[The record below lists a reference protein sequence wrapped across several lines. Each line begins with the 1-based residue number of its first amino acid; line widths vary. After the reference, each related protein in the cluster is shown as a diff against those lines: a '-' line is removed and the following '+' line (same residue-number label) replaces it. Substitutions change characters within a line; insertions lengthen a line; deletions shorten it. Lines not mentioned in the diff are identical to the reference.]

1 MFTDLCPHMYKIGI
15 LIVNCSNIT
24 PHSRQCFDYYL
35 VFPTFFRGFL
45 HLASSMQLI
54 VVVLVGTLG
63 LEFVLGFA
71 PLESSLSQ
79 LVLVSAS
86 LGLHLVSTWVHV
98 ESVVVH
104 LVSALIHLAI
114 QTI

>member
-1 MFTDLCPHMYKIGI
+1 MEGGDVVDGNGGRRRLRTAGDVVDGTYLSEIRQKSVGKAQLSDGI
-15 LIVNCSNIT
+15 L
-24 PHSRQCFDYYL
+24 P
-35 VFPTFFRGFL
+35 
-45 HLASSMQLI
+45 LI

-63 LEFVLGFA
+63 PKFVLGFA

-86 LGLHLVSTWVHV
+86 LGLHLVSAWVHV
-98 ESVVVH
+98 ESAVVH